1 MFRVLF
7 NFIATLVFLSSS
19 LVVWG
24 DMTVDQD
31 SDTPDIHI
39 LDGSHSLYVDIEVP
53 FHEMG
58 DASKRLAT
66 ARAIIFLKKDLADLW
81 KDGKMPKN
89 LQDLMDSAI
98 GLGNVHYDKIYE
110 KLKAATGD
118 KVRAAIEEALPNSA
132 DHIKGK
138 FSKVDWWRPSGLIV
152 ETGATGKFRISRLNG
167 LSGTFTEVVVPYCV
181 HRVRKIPLQEVEKDK
196 EMMEILK
203 NGESGIIERSR
214 NAILTKIYG
223 APCTEN
229 LEALINKIQEK
240 EGNDFYNNFYFAEES
255 LVKEAHKFMV
265 WTDAPVGLR
274 KGLPEDRTLGL
285 GGKFSVGLIYGEL
298 KRPEDFTGATAS
310 ISKTF
315 LLPESVRTS
324 VKNWILSTFPQLS
337 TLANLNWGWQAK
349 TGVLYWGDQI
359 YPYFLTGPEVGNNI
373 RARTAFSLGSAIDSD
388 DVVKF
393 GRSLYVEVSDGISA
407 LYNWVKRP

>member
-1 MFRVLF
+1 MFRVPF
-7 NFIATLVFLSSS
+7 NFIAIIVFLGNS
-19 LVVWG
+19 LVAWG
-24 DMTVDQD
+24 SMKVDQD
-31 SDTPDIHI
+31 ADSPDIHI
-39 LDGSHSLYVDIEVP
+39 LDGSHRLYVDIEVP

-98 GLGNVHYDKIYE
+98 GLGDVHYDKIYE
-110 KLKAATGD
+110 KLKASTGD
-118 KVRAAIEEALPNSA
+118 KVRAAIEEALPDSA
-132 DHIKGK
+132 AHLKEN

-167 LSGTFTEVVVPYCV
+167 LSGTFAEVVVPYCV
-181 HRVRKIPLQEVEKDK
+181 HRVRKIPLQEVEKDR

-203 NGESGIIERSR
+203 DGGSGILERSR

-223 APCTEN
+223 TPCTEN
-229 LEALINKIQEK
+229 LEVLISKIQEK

-255 LVKEAHKFMV
+255 LVRDVRKFMV
-265 WTDAPVGLR
+265 WIDAPVGFG
-274 KGLPEDRTLGL
+274 KGVPETRTLGL

-310 ISKTF
+310 VSKTF
-315 LLPESVRTS
+315 LLPESVRLRVS
-324 VKNWILSTFPQLS
+324 NWILSTFPQLS
-337 TLANLNWGWQAK
+337 GLAGLSWGWQAK
-349 TGVLYWGDQI
+349 TGVLYWGDQVF
-359 YPYFLTGPEVGNNI
+359 PYFLTGPEVGNNI
-373 RARTAFSLGSAIDSD
+373 RAKTAFSLGSSLDSD
-388 DVVKF
+388 DVLKY
-393 GRSLYVEVSDGISA
+393 GRSLYAEVSDGISA
-407 LYNWVKRP
+407 IYNWMRRP